1 MARKQMGG
9 LAKAARRKLR
19 KRAGLVETRRKK
31 EFTYRGYTL
40 DEMKAMT
47 LEEII
52 ELLPAR
58 PRRSFMRGID
68 EERLTFVEKVRANGT
83 EEAVRT
89 HCRELPLAWKKS
101 VELARQLR
109 GKTVDQAR
117 EYLEKVIALK
127 QPVPMKKYKRWVAHK
142 AGTGPARYPVK
153 AAKAFLKILES
164 AVANA
169 EFTGKEDPDAMVIRV
184 INAHK
189 GATTKAFRPRAYG
202 RSGPWNQDT
211 VNLEIVLEEVA

>member
-1 MARKQMGG
+1 MAKKMGG

-68 EERLTFVEKVRANGT
+68 EERLTFIEK
-83 EEAVRT
+83 
-89 HCRELPLAWKKS
+89 L
-101 VELARQLR
+101 
-109 GKTVDQAR
+109 
-117 EYLEKVIALK
+117 
-127 QPVPMKKYKRWVAHK
+127 VAIH
-142 AGTGPARYPVK
+142 
-153 AAKAFLKILES
+153 
-164 AVANA
+164 N
-169 EFTGKEDPDAMVIRV
+169 GKEFVTVEIKPEMIGHYIGEFAMTRRPVV
-184 INAHK
+184 HSGPGV
-189 GATTKAFRPRAYG
+189 GAT
-202 RSGPWNQDT
+202 RSSKFMP
-211 VNLEIVLEEVA
+211 LK